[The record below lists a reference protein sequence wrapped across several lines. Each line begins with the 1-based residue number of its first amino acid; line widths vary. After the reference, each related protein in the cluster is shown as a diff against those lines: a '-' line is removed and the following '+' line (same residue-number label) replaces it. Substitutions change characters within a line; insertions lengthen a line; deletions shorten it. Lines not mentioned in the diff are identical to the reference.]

1 MPSGSYVKHNV
12 TLPSRCRFFVVDVD
26 LDDVGTFDDDDDD
39 DDDDNDDDD
48 GDDDDDD
55 DVKRTAKVM
64 KTKSG
69 RIQRQWQKHI
79 KENQW

>member
-26 LDDVGTFDDDDDD
+26 LDDVGAFDDD

-48 GDDDDDD
+48 GDDDDD